1 MQLDLNQLLEQLRAG
16 LHDEVPNFGALRALL
31 RLAPPDRALAQDYL
45 VEAGQRGLAAKSARG
60 WRVAALA
67 SWFAPTDPR
76 APTVA
81 QLEAAWSRAKGFG
94 SSAALFDWT
103 ALIQAQRLTA
113 REASRVSL
121 LGVRW
126 FLLDPT
132 NEALLPT
139 LLSALALSA
148 LGDDADDAALLCAAL
163 RGAAPWGATQA
174 TRELLGEAASFPPEL
189 SALWQEVE
197 RRVYRQGRP
206 YLMDR
211 AQGRPVHR
219 RWDMFGP
226 REDFAR
232 AASVAAALGELTRYR
247 DQWRPDAPSLLAQR
261 LEREAVQ
268 ALRSVGVALRRPS
281 PALPW
286 SVERVEAAPGASSAL
301 VVPQVLAN
309 CESLVF
315 LGQGATAQRLAGV
328 VLGSLA
334 QGGGEYELWARGLAY
349 PVTPRT

>member
-1 MQLDLNQLLEQLRAG
+1 MQLDLNQLLEHLRAG
-16 LHDEVPNFGALRALL
+16 LHDEVPNFGALRAQL

-45 VEAGQRGLAAKSARG
+45 IEAGQRGLAAKNARG

-94 SSAALFDWT
+94 SSAALSDWT

-113 REASRVSL
+113 REASRVAL

-132 NEALLPT
+132 NEVLLPT
-139 LLSALALSA
+139 LLSTLALSA
-148 LGDDADDAALLCAAL
+148 LGDDADDAARLCAAL
-163 RGAAPWGATQA
+163 RGAGPWGATQA
-174 TRELLGEAASFPPEL
+174 TRELLGEAVSFPPEL
-189 SALWQEVE
+189 SALWREVE
-197 RRVYRQGRP
+197 RRVYRQGQP
-206 YLMDR
+206 YLSDR
-211 AQGRPVHR
+211 AQGQPVHR

-232 AASVAAALGELTRYR
+232 AASVAAALGELTRHR
-247 DQWRPDAPSLLAQR
+247 DQWRPDAPKLLAQR

-309 CESLVF
+309 CESLVV
-315 LGQGATAQRLAGV
+315 LGQGETAQRLAGV

-334 QGGGEYELWARGLAY
+334 QGGGVYELWARGLAY